1 MKISKPLVVLDLET
15 TGTWVEKDRIVEIG
29 MIRIAQEGARRGYI
43 KRVNPG
49 MPIPPNV
56 TRIIGITDDDVKNA
70 PRFKDIAGEALDF
83 IGDSDLAG
91 FNILR
96 FDLPLLEREFYD
108 AGITFQWRDRD
119 IYDAQKIYRLHEKR
133 DLTAAYLLYCAKKLE
148 NAHSALNDAE
158 AAADILE
165 AQIKRYGE
173 EGKGLESLKDPD
185 YERASGYFDSE
196 RKFCWWNGE
205 LYPTFGK
212 YGRKKHIREIAG
224 EDDAYLKWILTKDFS
239 GDVKTMVEK
248 ALRGEFAQAPN
259 TL

>member
-1 MKISKPLVVLDLET
+1 MKILRPLVALDLET

-29 MIRIAQEGARRGYI
+29 MIKMMPDGTRADYI

-56 TRIIGITDDDVKNA
+56 TRIINITDDDVKGK
-70 PRFKDIAGEALDF
+70 PRFKDIAEEALSF

-108 AGITFQWRDRD
+108 AGFSFSWRDRSVF
-119 IYDAQKIYRLHEKR
+119 DAQKIYHIHERR
-133 DLTAAYLLYCAKKLE
+133 DLMAAYLLYCGKELE

-158 AAADILE
+158 AAMDILD
-165 AQIKRYGE
+165 AQIRRYGAE
-173 EGKGLESLKDPD
+173 EKGIESLRDLD
-185 YERASGYFDSE
+185 YERRSEYFDRE
-196 RKFCWWNGE
+196 RKFSWWNGE

-212 YGRKKHIREIAG
+212 HGRKKHVRDIAKDDRE
-224 EDDAYLKWILTKDFS
+224 YLEWVLTKDFS
-239 GDVKTMVEK
+239 GEIK
-248 ALRGEFAQAPN
+248 AMIKGALDGRFPQAPKEP
-259 TL
+259 